1 MAKYACVR
9 TDNMSGTTLG
19 KNLVSVKFDGEIEN
33 GNIVVI
39 GSLVSGEREVRTA
52 TTPAANSALRD
63 LALIAAPEVV
73 KDKKYNS
80 LAEFI
85 NQKGDIV
92 RAYRLVSGDIFSV
105 TAEALTGTAAVGS
118 VIEAQA
124 STKMKAVETLTQG
137 STKIGTVIAIEGEWI
152 VIEVA

>member
-105 TAEALTGTAAVGS
+105 TAEALAGTAVVGS

-124 STKMKAVETLTQG
+124 ATKMKAVESLTTG
-137 STKIGTVIAIEGEWI
+137 STKIGTVLAIEGEWI
-152 VIEVA
+152 GIEVA

>member
-52 TTPAANSALRD
+52 TTPAVNSALRD

>member
-105 TAEALTGTAAVGS
+105 TAEALAGTAVVGS

-124 STKMKAVETLTQG
+124 ATKMKAVESLTTG

>member
-105 TAEALTGTAAVGS
+105 TAEALAGTAAVGS

>member
-19 KNLVSVKFDGEIEN
+19 KNLVSVKFDGQIEN

-80 LAEFI
+80 LAEFV

-105 TAEALTGTAAVGS
+105 TAEALAGTAAVGS

-124 STKMKAVETLTQG
+124 ATKMKAVDTLTTG